1 MLKTFK
7 TPGLFSPLQ
16 KEFDTAIFNVVY
28 YCSYNNPAKL
38 MTGGIHPKLKS
49 LKNKRNVKLA
59 QI

>member
-28 YCSYNNPAKL
+28 YYSYNNPVIP
-38 MTGGIHPKLKS
+38 MTGGIDPKLKS
-49 LKNKRNVKLA
+49 LKKKRNVK
-59 QI
+59 